1 MAVAQP
7 AVSARRRP
15 PAQRRRP
22 PARRPR
28 SPGTIV
34 VVLRLLHQV
43 VPVARRS
50 RARLTKVLRIKDHAR
65 VSTNVRVSSVVPARW
80 VDVPVSPQDPVPDL
94 SRLRPA
100 LSLLPTLP

>member
-34 VVLRLLHQV
+34 VVLRLLSQV
-43 VPVARRS
+43 VPVARHS
-50 RARLTKVLRIKDHAR
+50 QARLTKVLLIKDHAR
-65 VSTNVRVSSVVPARW
+65 VSTNARVSSVVPARW

-94 SRLRPA
+94 SQLQRVNSSPR
-100 LSLLPTLP
+100 TLQ